1 MRFSLK
7 VLSPQ
12 GFVTT
17 QVHEPAS
24 DSLVVAQGIAILSV
38 RRMSRLELP
47 TITPNWPLTF
57 FQAWLLTSQIDVD

>member
-1 MRFSLK
+1 M
-7 VLSPQ
+7 
-12 GFVTT
+12 
-17 QVHEPAS
+17 
-24 DSLVVAQGIAILSV
+24 VAQGIAILSV